1 MCTNPHTQITQE
13 FTDFGKLPTSM
24 DSDEEKVSALTGE
37 KNILTIYL
45 IFNSY
50 NGRGDFLFLVN
61 GEIWTLSVFIGNI
74 RRCLLSNFSLMVQK
88 GFGTLLLPHKER

>member
-1 MCTNPHTQITQE
+1 MCCAITLTHFNLENSYTNKSTSMCTNPHTQITQE

-61 GEIWTLSVFIGNI
+61 GEI
-74 RRCLLSNFSLMVQK
+74 
-88 GFGTLLLPHKER
+88 